1 MSRSWPTEW
10 VIHAWPELG
19 EWERWMHYALT
30 GGGKHLRP
38 RLAWTTYEL
47 YAEAPTWEEALP
59 ALRAIEQLHNFTL
72 VHDDVMDDSPLRRGR
87 PTLYKLTDAN
97 TAILIGDALLI
108 AAYESLAALPP
119 QKVGP
124 IVRYLSRQ
132 ALRVC
137 HGQLLDMMLAQQPT
151 AAVSIEAYYQM
162 ITEKT
167 GALMGASLAIGGLL
181 AQVAPDLVAQL
192 QAAGEA
198 LGVFFQLQDDYLD
211 AFSTQSGKKLGGD
224 IAEGKKTF
232 LWLWAYEV
240 APPAIRS
247 RMEDASDPEARRLE
261 VLRFYQEAGL
271 KERAARFL
279 AEAWATVEAAFD
291 QLPAGA
297 QLLSAFADLTARQA

>member
-1 MSRSWPTEW
+1 MSEPWQTEW
-10 VIHAWPELG
+10 VLEAWPELG
-19 EWERWMHYALT
+19 QWERWMHYALT

-38 RLAWTTYEL
+38 RLAWAVYRL
-47 YAEAPTWEEALP
+47 YAKEPTWEEALP
-59 ALRAIEQLHNFTL
+59 ALRAIERLHNFTL

-87 PTLYKLTDAN
+87 PTLYRLTDAN
-97 TAILIGDALLI
+97 TAILLGDALLI
-108 AAYESLAALPP
+108 AAYDSLASLPAP
-119 QKVGP
+119 KVGP

-137 HGQLLDMMLAQQPT
+137 HGQLLDLALAREPT
-151 AAVSIEAYYQM
+151 QAVSYEVYHQM

-181 AQVAPDLVAQL
+181 AEVGPELVAQL
-192 QAAGEA
+192 QKAGET

-232 LWLWAYEV
+232 LWLWAYEL
-240 APPAIRS
+240 APPAIR
-247 RMEDASDPEARRLE
+247 RYMDEASDPETRRLE

-271 KERAARFL
+271 QARAKRFL
-279 AEAWATVEAAFD
+279 EKEWNKVQSAFA
-291 QLPAGA
+291 QLPDGI
-297 QLLSAFADLTARQA
+297 QLLSAFSDLAARQA